1 MKKLLYFRTS
11 TTVEGDDQITDSV
24 AIPASIITGIMPGA
38 DTSINVRY
46 PNLEYNDIH
55 VSSAISTGEAAFAV
69 DTANTT
75 SGSATVTMD
84 SQAVLPQT
92 NMRVINGT
100 GTGIPDNT
108 FVGAVASAT
117 SFSLVDINGTAVLAT
132 ANGSDVTLT
141 FNSNLANP
149 MVRTDIERFGNAFCV
164 IQIQSGRHREVLE
177 DVMGALSG
185 NNPFVVIGD
194 DTTKEYISKYITGIG
209 SINVN
214 YDPDGLDVA
223 EGATSSTLLTKPSH
237 STGA

>member
-55 VSSAISTGEAAFAV
+55 VSSAISTGEAEISCTTA
-69 DTANTT
+69 DTTED
-75 SGSATVTMD
+75 SATVAMD
-84 SQAVLPQT
+84 SQAHQPQV
-92 NMRVINGT
+92 NMRVT
-100 GTGIPDNT
+100 GTGIPDNS
-108 FVGAVASAT
+108 FVGTVNASTVT
-117 SFSLVDINGTAVLAT
+117 SFTLVNSAGTAVLAT
-132 ANGSDVTLT
+132 ADGTNVTLT
-141 FNSNLANP
+141 FNGDLANP

-223 EGATSSTLLTKPSH
+223 EGSTSSTLLTKPTL